1 MALNQKYKENMTFST
16 GQWMWQF
23 AVMPLGL
30 CNAPEIFERLLE
42 SLLGGLTYDACLV
55 YLDHIIDIGH
65 AFQEQSTNVRKVFQR
80 LREVQLK
87 LNTKKG

>member
-1 MALNQKYKENMTFST
+1 MALNQKDKENMTFST
-16 GQWMWQF
+16 GQGMWQF

-30 CNAPEIFERLLE
+30 CNAPETFERLLE

-55 YLDHIIDIGH
+55 YLDHVIDIGH
-65 AFQEQSTNVRKVFQR
+65 AFQEQFTNVRKVFQR

>member
-1 MALNQKYKENMTFST
+1 MALNQKDKENMTFST
-16 GQWMWQF
+16 AQGMWQF

-30 CNAPEIFERLLE
+30 CNAPETFERLLE
-42 SLLGGLTYDACLV
+42 SLLRGPTYNACLV

-65 AFQEQSTNVRKVFQR
+65 AFQEQFTNVRKVFQR